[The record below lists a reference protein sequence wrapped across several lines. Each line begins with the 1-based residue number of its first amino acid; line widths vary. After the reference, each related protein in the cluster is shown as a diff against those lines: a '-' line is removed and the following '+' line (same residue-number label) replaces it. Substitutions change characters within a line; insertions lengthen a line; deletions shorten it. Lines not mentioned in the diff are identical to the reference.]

1 MSLALSVLLLLQT
14 TAPAP
19 HQAAVAPT
27 PRTGLLIVAHG
38 ATPAWNARVRET
50 VAQVRWRHGPT
61 AVAFLMGSEMVSA
74 GWSVGV
80 KSLADAGATEVVVV
94 PLMVSSFG
102 DHVRQIEHFAGA
114 RADLPAGLAAHDHR
128 DMENTPHLPM
138 RVTTAIDAA
147 PELGAILLDVW
158 ASLSAT
164 DRARPLLLLA
174 HGPQTDEDAARWT
187 RNILTSGQVLSAG
200 GLQGELR
207 VGLIRDDAGPTG
219 RAAAIA
225 IVRDTVT
232 ALAARSRDSVVVI
245 PVLISTGNIDRVKMP
260 GDLAG
265 LPVAMRPAPL
275 APSPRLARWI
285 ERVGEDAV
293 SARLANH

>member
-1 MSLALSVLLLLQT
+1 
-14 TAPAP
+14 
-19 HQAAVAPT
+19 
-27 PRTGLLIVAHG
+27 
-38 ATPAWNARVRET
+38 
-50 VAQVRWRHGPT
+50 
-61 AVAFLMGSEMVSA
+61 
-74 GWSVGV
+74 
-80 KSLADAGATEVVVV
+80 
-94 PLMVSSFG
+94 
-102 DHVRQIEHFAGA
+102 
-114 RADLPAGLAAHDHR
+114 
-128 DMENTPHLPM
+128 M

-164 DRARPLLLLA
+164 DRTRPLLLLA

-187 RNILTSGQVLSAG
+187 RNILTTGQILSAG

-207 VGLIRDDAGPTG
+207 VGLIRDDAGPVG

-225 IVRDTVT
+225 IVRDTVA
-232 ALAARSRDSVVVI
+232 ALAARARDSVVVI
-245 PVLISTGNIDRVKMP
+245 PVLISTGNIDRVTMP

-285 ERVGEDAV
+285 ERVAEDAV
-293 SARLANH
+293 PGRLAIQ